1 MSLDRYKIDKVIGK
15 GSYGEVSLV
24 KHKKDKKQVSRV
36 IEAAL
41 VNEGFPSIHYLTL
54 TLQYVM
60 KKVDLSKASDKE
72 RKAAEQEVK
81 QIICKTFVYLTMD
94 HFMNYP
100 LPPPHPTSS
109 IEGFLNTLPFRKGK
123 VKVPTYKIS
132 PSDKKD
138 YFIEGSKELPGL
150 FRRKSDVLLL
160 LRIASSGSCR

>member
-41 VNEGFPSIHYLTL
+41 VNQGFPSIRYLIL

-100 LPPPHPTSS
+100 LPPTPLAPLKGFS
-109 IEGFLNTLPFRKGK
+109 ILYP
-123 VKVPTYKIS
+123 
-132 PSDKKD
+132 
-138 YFIEGSKELPGL
+138 
-150 FRRKSDVLLL
+150 
-160 LRIASSGSCR
+160 